1 MFEGQI
7 RFAACGPAM
16 EVTMSVGKNRGVW
29 LVIGVLVG
37 LFFGSMAP
45 NAPLHASATHG
56 EESFALATGE
66 VEMGLEGVFFLDM
79 VTGELTGYVI
89 NPNTRKFTTRYKHNI
104 LKDMG
109 EISKPRFL
117 MVTGNADLRQGAQG
131 GVRIG
136 RSLVYIAEMNS
147 GKFLAYAV
155 PWVPA
160 RAATNTPTDAPFVLL
175 DGGVFRNAPVRQ

>member
-1 MFEGQI
+1 
-7 RFAACGPAM
+7 
-16 EVTMSVGKNRGVW
+16 
-29 LVIGVLVG
+29 
-37 LFFGSMAP
+37 MAPP

-66 VEMGLEGVFFLDM
+66 VEMGLEAVFFLDM

-117 MVTGNADLRQGAQG
+117 MVTGTADLRQGPRRRAD
-131 GVRIG
+131 RL
-136 RSLVYIAEMNS
+136 SLVYIAEMNS

-155 PWVPA
+155 PWAPA
-160 RAATNTPTDAPFVLL
+160 RAATNTPTDGVRAARWRSVPQSASEAVVEWSEV
-175 DGGVFRNAPVRQ
+175 DVGGQ

>member
-1 MFEGQI
+1 
-7 RFAACGPAM
+7 
-16 EVTMSVGKNRGVW
+16 MSVRNNRGVW

-37 LFFGSMAP
+37 LFFGAMAP

-117 MVTGNADLRQGAQG
+117 MVTGTADLRQGA
-131 GVRIG
+131 RRRADRASI
-136 RSLVYIAEMNS
+136 VYIAEMNS